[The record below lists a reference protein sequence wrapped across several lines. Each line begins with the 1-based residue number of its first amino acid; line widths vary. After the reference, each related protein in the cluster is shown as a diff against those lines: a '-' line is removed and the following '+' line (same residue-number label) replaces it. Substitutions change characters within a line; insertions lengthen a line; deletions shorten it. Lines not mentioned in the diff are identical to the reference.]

1 MPSSSF
7 SGRRLHATVALLLVA
22 LMCLALW
29 TSYKVLY
36 SRLVAETEQTSLE
49 RLRFVASTV
58 EHEPDLMRGNLLM
71 KIAREQGV
79 RLSYIDASGHVVGD
93 SAVPEADVAKLDNHK
108 DRLEF
113 ILASQNGFGSAVRT
127 SATLDAETVYTM
139 LRLKDGSYLRIAVPF
154 TAVTTSIRGH
164 FLVLFC
170 AALGLL
176 VPTALIFFSERRAFR
191 NDLREL
197 SGAVG
202 AIAQGNFKRL
212 VSSLG
217 RRELQPLAEDIN
229 SMSRTIQKALAEA
242 GDKSCQLQTVFDS
255 IKEGVAIFDGTGAIK
270 THNAGFLRFFP
281 ECKVE
286 ERPQAISCIPIPR
299 LQMSIERMLEGAEP
313 EQSGFRAVGLHGEQ
327 LLLSLYA
334 PSLPIPDIGAV
345 LIVQDI
351 TKLMQLERAQID
363 FVANVSHELRTPLT
377 AIKGYAEALSEKRY
391 SEEEGRLFARK
402 IERHAGMLHS
412 LVEEL
417 MSLAALD
424 APSAEAEAE
433 NTTLWDCAQAARRLV
448 LESGGCGREIL
459 VLGDAACPV
468 RTNKALLVQAV
479 RNVVENA
486 CAYAPENTPVTV
498 SIEREAGF
506 CRLSVADQGPGI
518 PKEAQRRIFERFY
531 RLEKQ
536 RTGAHSG
543 LGLAIAKQIVE
554 RFGGSLRVESPAKNA
569 ATAFHLQLPSAK
581 AESK

>member
-7 SGRRLHATVALLLVA
+7 SGRRVHVIVAIILVA

-29 TSYKVLY
+29 ISYKVLH
-36 SRLVAETEQTSLE
+36 SRLIAETEQTSLE
-49 RLRFVASTV
+49 RLRFIASIV

-71 KIAREQGV
+71 SIAREQRV
-79 RLSYIDASGHVVGD
+79 RLSYIDASGRVLGD
-93 SAVPEADVAKLDNHK
+93 SVVPEADIPKLDNHK

-127 SATLDAETVYTM
+127 STTLDAETVYTI
-139 LRLKDGSYLRIAVPF
+139 LRLRDGSYLRIAVPF

-176 VPTALIFFSERRAFR
+176 VPATLAFFTERRAFH

-197 SGAVG
+197 SRAVG
-202 AIAQGNFKRL
+202 AIAQGNFKGL
-212 VSSLG
+212 VSALG
-217 RRELQPLAEDIN
+217 RKELQPLAEDIN
-229 SMSRTIQKALAEA
+229 SMARTIQKALAEA

-255 IKEGVAIFDGTGAIK
+255 IKEGVVIFDGAGAIK

-313 EQSGFRAVGLHGEQ
+313 EQSGFRSVGLHGEQ

-377 AIKGYAEALSEKRY
+377 AIKGYAEALSEKQY
-391 SEEEGRLFARK
+391 SEEEGRRFARK
-402 IERHAGMLHS
+402 IERHADMLHS

-417 MSLAALD
+417 LSLAALD

-433 NTTLWDCAQAARRLV
+433 STTLWDCAQAARRLV
-448 LESGGCGREIL
+448 AEPGEAGGCGREIL

-468 RTNKALLVQAV
+468 RANKALLVQAV

-486 CAYAPENTPVTV
+486 CAYAPENTPISV

-506 CRLSVADQGPGI
+506 CRLSVTDHGPGI

-554 RFGGSLRVESPAKNA
+554 RFGGSIRVESPAKNA
-569 ATAFHLQLPSAK
+569 ATAFHIRLPSA
-581 AESK
+581 